1 MLAPDTLL
9 QNRYLVLR
17 AIGQGGMGA
26 VYMAKDQRLHSVV
39 ALKETFF
46 GDDRLRRA
54 FEREAELLANLHHP
68 ALPNVTDYFSEDA
81 GQFLVM
87 QFIPGDDL
95 AEMLKRRGGAFP
107 PLQVQT
113 WGDQILDAL
122 DYLHTQQ
129 PIIIHRDIKPQ
140 NLKLTGR
147 GQVILLDFGLAKG
160 SLSQAS
166 RVSEVNGGT
175 SIFGYTPSYAPLE
188 QIQGTGTDPRS
199 DLYSLAATLYHLIT
213 GVAPPDALTRATSV
227 LGGQHDPLRPA
238 HELNKFVQPAVA
250 DVLCDAM
257 ALNPQ
262 QRPQTAALMRE
273 ALRSA
278 ANKAGHLPPDDMQ
291 ATVIEGLSIH
301 ATSEPNTLRKSVPIG
316 SPTTGLMDGATR
328 IFGEESTTQVLPAD
342 QTGAAGATRTTPDA
356 EHHDNAMGRRKVKRG
371 AIVALLSILFVSAG
385 FGLYKFVTGNWFGRR
400 VPFQSMKMTRL
411 TNTGRAGHAA
421 ISPDGKFVAYVE
433 EEGGR
438 QSLLGKLIAT
448 NNSIPIVPPAEVQ
461 YQGLT
466 FSHDGNYVYYV
477 VVEKGNADG
486 ALYQVAALGG
496 PPRKLI
502 DEVGTPVTL
511 SPDGKQLAFVRPDA
525 DGGQVLVIANADGTG
540 ERNLAARKYPD
551 FFQEPSW
558 SPDGQVIACIAGSFN
573 DGFYKNVVEVNVA
586 DGNVK
591 PISSRRWWGAER
603 AAWLTDGSGLVLATR
618 DQALGTP
625 KQIQYLPYPDGETHG
640 ITNDL
645 NDYGDVTL
653 TKEASALVTIQS
665 DQISNIWVAPGG
677 DAARAAA
684 VTSGKYDKVYS
695 VSWARDNRIVYAS
708 TAGGKNDIWITGVD
722 GGEQKQ
728 LTIDARNNID
738 PVVTPDGKYIVFGSN
753 RTGTFH
759 IWRMDADGGNPKQ
772 LTNGSNEWWP
782 SCAPD
787 NRFVIYT
794 SFVAGKP
801 TLWKVSVDGGA
812 PVQLTDKFSMLP
824 TVSPDGKLIACYYW
838 NEQGTFQPKIAVVP
852 IEGGVPVKV
861 FDLVPD
867 IMRPVRWSPDGLSVT
882 YINQKDGVSNVWGLP
897 LGGGAPERLTDF
909 KTERIFSFDWSPDG
923 KQLATSRGTVSNDVV
938 LITSDGR

>member
-1 MLAPDTLL
+1 D
-9 QNRYLVLR
+9 
-17 AIGQGGMGA
+17 
-26 VYMAKDQRLHSVV
+26 
-39 ALKETFF
+39 E
-46 GDDRLRRA
+46 RLRRA

-166 RVSEVNGGT
+166 RVSEVNGS

-213 GVAPPDALTRATSV
+213 GAAPPDALTRATSV
-227 LGGQHDPLRPA
+227 LGGQPDPLRPA

-250 DVLCDAM
+250 DVLCNAM

-262 QRPQTAALMRE
+262 QRPQTAALMRA

-291 ATVIEGLSIH
+291 ETVIEGLPIH
-301 ATSEPNTLRKSVPIG
+301 ATSEPNTLRKSVPVG
-316 SPTTGLMDGATR
+316 APTTELMDGATR
-328 IFGEESTTQVLPAD
+328 IFDEGSSAPSFSSAGSRSVSVEPAAV
-342 QTGAAGATRTTPDA
+342 GDA
-356 EHHDNAMGRRKVKRG
+356 PPGSVIQSRKGSRV
-371 AIVALLSILFVSAG
+371 AIIALLSILVAAIG
-385 FGLYKFVTGNWFGRR
+385 FGIYKLVVADWLARPA
-400 VPFQSMKMTRL
+400 PFQSMKMTRL
-411 TNTGRAGHAA
+411 TNTGRAGYAA

-433 EEGGR
+433 EEDGR
-438 QSLLGKLIAT
+438 QSLWGKLIAT
-448 NNSIPIVPPAEVQ
+448 NSRVPVVAPAEVQ

-466 FSHDGNYVYYV
+466 FSHDGNYLYYV
-477 VVEKGNADG
+477 VVEKDNADG
-486 ALYQVAALGG
+486 VLYQVAALGG
-496 PPRKLI
+496 SPRKLM
-502 DEVGTPVTL
+502 DDVGTPVTL
-511 SPDGKQLAFVRPDA
+511 SPDGKQLAFVRPDE
-525 DGGQVLVIANADGTG
+525 DGGYVLMIASADGTG
-540 ERNLAARKYPD
+540 SRKLATRRLPD

-558 SPDGQVIACIAGSFN
+558 SPDGWVIACVAGSYN
-573 DGFYKNVVEVNVA
+573 DGFYHNVVEVSVA
-586 DGNVK
+586 DGSVK

-603 AAWLTDGSGLVLATR
+603 AGWLTDGSGLVLATR
-618 DQALGTP
+618 AGDLSTP
-625 KQIQYLPYPDGETHG
+625 KQILYLPYPDGETHG

-653 TKEASALVTIQS
+653 TKDSGALVTIQS
-665 DQISNIWVAPGG
+665 DQVSNIWVAPEG
-677 DAARAAA
+677 DALRAKA
-684 VTSGKYDKVYS
+684 VTSGKYEKVHS
-695 VSWARDNRIVYAS
+695 VSWTRDNRIVYAS
-708 TAGGKNDIWITGVD
+708 TAGGKNDIWMTGID

-728 LTIDARNNID
+728 LTIDAGNNID
-738 PVVTPDGKYIVFGSN
+738 PAVTPDGKYIVFGSN
-753 RTGTFH
+753 RTGTSH
-759 IWRMDADGGNPKQ
+759 IWRMDIDGGNPKQ
-772 LTNGSNEWWP
+772 LTNGSNESLP
-782 SCAPD
+782 SCTPD

-794 SFVAGKP
+794 SFVSGKP
-801 TLWKVSVDGGA
+801 TLWKVSIDGGA
-812 PVQLTDKFSMLP
+812 PVQLIDKFSMLP

-838 NEQGTFQPKIAVVP
+838 DGQSKFQLKIAVFPV
-852 IEGGVPVKV
+852 EGGAPVKV
-861 FDLVPD
+861 FDHIPN
-867 IMRPVRWSPDGLSVT
+867 IRRPVRWSTNGLSVT

-897 LGGGAPERLTDF
+897 LGGAAPERLTDF
-909 KTERIFSFDWSPDG
+909 KAERIFSFDWSPDG
-923 KQLATSRGTVSNDVV
+923 KHLATSRGTVSNDAV